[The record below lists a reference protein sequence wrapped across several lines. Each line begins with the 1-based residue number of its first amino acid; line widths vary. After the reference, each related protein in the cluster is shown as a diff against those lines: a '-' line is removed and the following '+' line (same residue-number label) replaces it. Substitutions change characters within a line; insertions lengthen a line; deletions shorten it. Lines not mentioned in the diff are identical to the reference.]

1 MVSDELKKHK
11 FIVLGAEHYN
21 PLGIVR
27 SLGEEGIKPIVV
39 TRKSKLKI
47 TSSSKYCGEIY
58 HVNSNEEGYDLIV
71 KKFAGGGYK
80 GKAICTGI

>member
-1 MVSDELKKHK
+1 MYKELKKHK
-11 FIVLGAEHYN
+11 FIVFGAEHYN

-39 TRKSKLKI
+39 TLNSKLKV

-58 HVNSNEEGYDLIV
+58 HVNTREEGYDLIV
-71 KKFAGGGYK
+71 NNFGGGYRA
-80 GKAICTGI
+80 KAIYTGIR